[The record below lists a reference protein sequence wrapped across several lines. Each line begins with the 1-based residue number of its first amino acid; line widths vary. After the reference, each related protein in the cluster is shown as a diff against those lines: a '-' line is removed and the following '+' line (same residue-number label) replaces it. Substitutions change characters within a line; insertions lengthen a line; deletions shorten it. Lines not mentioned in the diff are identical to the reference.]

1 MCPSCKEDFQS
12 YESLKAHWTSSHK
25 KSDINKAKL
34 PLLCNLCGKTLAR
47 NDSLTRHLWNEHKLG
62 KPQEQ
67 VCNICGNTI
76 QGSKSKLIKH
86 VNERHKGKNYSS
98 A

>member
-1 MCPSCKEDFQS
+1 M
-12 YESLKAHWTSSHK
+12 
-25 KSDINKAKL
+25 
-34 PLLCNLCGKTLAR
+34 AR

-98 A
+98 TWMSEVIWKQKSAKGGHNFMNLLFFAILLPRSCIVEN